1 MPTKAPILPQEVVD
15 RFHGLLQRAIQA
27 GEPEPTAMGLA
38 TANAATGRPS
48 LRVVL
53 LKHLDRDGFVFYTNT
68 LSSKGRQLAANPQ
81 AAICV
86 HWKHLDL
93 QVQVRA
99 EGGVEPVSAAEA
111 DAYFASRPRG
121 SQIGAWASRQ
131 SQPLSSRGEL
141 ERRIAEVER
150 RFQGRDVERPPHW
163 SGYRL
168 RPDRVEFW
176 HGREFRLHD
185 RLLYVC
191 EGGQWREERLY
202 P

>member
-1 MPTKAPILPQEVVD
+1 MILPEAVVG
-15 RFHGLLQRAIQA
+15 RFHDLLARAIEA

-38 TANAATGRPS
+38 TADAAGRPS

-53 LKHLDRDGFVFYTNT
+53 LKHLDREGFVFYTNT
-68 LSSKGRQLAANPQ
+68 ESDKGRQLAAHPQ

-99 EGGVEPVSAAEA
+99 EGGIEPVSAAEA
-111 DAYFASRPRG
+111 DAYFAVRPRG
-121 SQIGAWASRQ
+121 SQIGAWASQQ
-131 SQPLSSRGEL
+131 SRPLASRDEL
-141 ERRIAEVER
+141 ERQIEAVER
-150 RFQGRDVERPPHW
+150 RFDGLEVDRPPHW

-185 RLLYVC
+185 RFVFRL
-191 EGGQWREERLY
+191 EGGGWQEQRLY

>member
-1 MPTKAPILPQEVVD
+1 MLTLPESVVV
-15 RFHGLLQRAIQA
+15 RFHELLARAIAA

-38 TANAATGRPS
+38 TADARGRPA

-53 LKHLDRDGFVFYTNT
+53 LKHLDQDGFVFYTNT
-68 LSSKGRQLAANPQ
+68 LSAKGRQLADNPQ

-99 EGGVEPVSAAEA
+99 EGRIEPVTPAEA

-121 SQIGAWASRQ
+121 SQIGAWASQQ
-131 SQPLSSRGEL
+131 SQPLASREEL
-141 ERRIAEVER
+141 ERDIAVTEQRFDGREV
-150 RFQGRDVERPPHW
+150 DRPPHW

-176 HGREFRLHD
+176 HGQPFRLHD
-185 RLLYVC
+185 RLLFTSD
-191 EGGQWREERLY
+191 GGQWSEQRLY

>member
-1 MPTKAPILPQEVVD
+1 MTLPAVVVD
-15 RFHGLLQRAIQA
+15 RFDELLARAIAA

-38 TANAATGRPS
+38 TADASGRPS

-53 LKHLDRDGFVFYTNT
+53 LKHLDPDGFVFYTNT
-68 LSSKGRQLAANPQ
+68 LSNKGRQLADNPQ

-99 EGGVEPVSAAEA
+99 EGRIEAVTDAEA
-111 DAYFASRPRG
+111 DAYFATRPRG
-121 SQIGAWASRQ
+121 SQIGAWASLQ
-131 SQPLSSRGEL
+131 SRPLAERAEL
-141 ERRIAEVER
+141 ERRIAEVEL
-150 RFQGRDVERPPHW
+150 RFEQGEVQRPPHW

-185 RLLYVC
+185 RHLFTC
-191 EGGQWREERLY
+191 DGGNWKEQRLY

>member
-1 MPTKAPILPQEVVD
+1 MEATPLILPEAVVG
-15 RFHGLLQRAIQA
+15 RFHELLERAIQA
-27 GEPEPTAMGLA
+27 GEPEATAMGLA
-38 TANAATGRPS
+38 TADAGGRPS

-68 LSSKGRQLAANPQ
+68 LSDKGRQLAGNPQ

-99 EGGVEPVSAAEA
+99 EGRIEAVASDEA

-121 SQIGAWASRQ
+121 SQVGAWASQQ
-131 SQPLSSRGEL
+131 SRPLPAREEL
-141 ERRIAEVER
+141 ERRIAEVEQ
-150 RFQGRDVERPPHW
+150 RFDGREVERPPHW

-185 RLLYVC
+185 RQLFTC
-191 EGGQWREERLY
+191 EGGRWIEQRLY

>member
-1 MPTKAPILPQEVVD
+1 MILPEAVVG
-15 RFHGLLQRAIQA
+15 RFHDLLARAIAA

-38 TANAATGRPS
+38 TADAAGRPS

-68 LSSKGRQLAANPQ
+68 ESDKGRQLAANPQ

-99 EGGVEPVSAAEA
+99 EGEIEPVTAAEA

-121 SQIGAWASRQ
+121 SQIGAWASQQ
-131 SQPLSSRGEL
+131 SRPLASRDEL
-141 ERRIAEVER
+141 ERRIGAVER
-150 RFQGRDVERPPHW
+150 RFDGQEVERPSHW

-185 RLLYVC
+185 RFVYRLDGDAWQ
-191 EGGQWREERLY
+191 EQRLY

>member
-1 MPTKAPILPQEVVD
+1 MEATPLILPEAVVG
-15 RFHGLLQRAIQA
+15 RFHELLDRAVQA

-38 TANAATGRPS
+38 TADASGRPS

-68 LSSKGRQLAANPQ
+68 LSDKGRQLAGNPQ

-99 EGGVEPVSAAEA
+99 EGRIEPVDSDEA
-111 DAYFASRPRG
+111 DAYFGSRPRG
-121 SQIGAWASRQ
+121 SQVGAWASQQ
-131 SQPLSSRGEL
+131 SRPLPSREEL
-141 ERRIAEVER
+141 ERRIAEVEQ
-150 RFQGRDVERPPHW
+150 RFDGHEVERPPYW

-185 RLLYVC
+185 RHVFTC
-191 EGGQWREERLY
+191 DSHGWSEQRLY

>member
-1 MPTKAPILPQEVVD
+1 MLTLPESLVV
-15 RFHGLLQRAIQA
+15 RFHELLARAIEA

-38 TANAATGRPS
+38 TADARGRPS

-53 LKHLDRDGFVFYTNT
+53 LKHLDQDGFVFYTNT
-68 LSSKGRQLAANPQ
+68 LSDKGRQLADNPQ

-99 EGGVEPVSAAEA
+99 EGRIEPVTPAEA
-111 DAYFASRPRG
+111 DTYFASRPRG
-121 SQIGAWASRQ
+121 SQIGAWASQQ
-131 SQPLSSRGEL
+131 SQPLASREEL
-141 ERRIAEVER
+141 ERDIAATEQ
-150 RFQGRDVERPPHW
+150 RFEGRDVDRPPHW

-176 HGREFRLHD
+176 HGRPFRLHD
-185 RLLYVC
+185 RLLFTSK
-191 EGGQWREERLY
+191 GGLWTEQRLY

>member
-1 MPTKAPILPQEVVD
+1 MEATPLILPEAVVG
-15 RFHGLLQRAIQA
+15 RFHELLERAIQA
-27 GEPEPTAMGLA
+27 GEPEATAMGLA
-38 TANAATGRPS
+38 TADADGRPS

-53 LKHLDRDGFVFYTNT
+53 LKHLDREGFVFYTNT
-68 LSSKGRQLAANPQ
+68 LSDKGRQLAGNPQ

-99 EGGVEPVSAAEA
+99 EGRIEAVASDEA

-121 SQIGAWASRQ
+121 SQVGAWASQQ
-131 SQPLSSRGEL
+131 SRPLAAREEL
-141 ERRIAEVER
+141 EQRIAEVEQ
-150 RFQGRDVERPPHW
+150 RFDGRDVERPPHW

-185 RLLYVC
+185 RQLFTC
-191 EGGQWREERLY
+191 DGGHWREQRLY

>member
-1 MPTKAPILPQEVVD
+1 MESTVVTLPAVVVD
-15 RFHGLLQRAIQA
+15 RFHELLARAIAA
-27 GEPEPTAMGLA
+27 GEPEPTAMSVA
-38 TANAATGRPS
+38 TADADGRPS

-53 LKHLDRDGFVFYTNT
+53 LKHLDADGFVFYTNT
-68 LSSKGRQLAANPQ
+68 LSAKGRQLAANPR
-81 AAICV
+81 AAVCL

-99 EGGVEPVSAAEA
+99 EGRVERVGPEEA

-121 SQIGAWASRQ
+121 SQIGAWASLQ
-131 SQPLSSRGEL
+131 SRPLASRDEL
-141 ERRIAEVER
+141 ERRIAEVES
-150 RFQGRDVERPPHW
+150 RFEGTDVTRPPHW

-176 HGREFRLHD
+176 HGREYRLHD
-185 RLLYVC
+185 RHLFTC
-191 EGGQWREERLY
+191 DGGEWHQQRLF